1 MKSST
6 KSQAQQ
12 LAQTFSSASIRRG
25 IGSTITSG
33 SAGCAATSS
42 SHNSSAAISPPIIQQ
57 KNISTTLDTNEESEN
72 NSCLTSPTKLL
83 PQKSPTTSLNSKND
97 NDKKCSSGK
106 SRNKEGK
113 GHMNFYYFYGNYV

>member
-42 SHNSSAAISPPIIQQ
+42 SHNSSAAISPPITQ
-57 KNISTTLDTNEESEN
+57 KNISTTLDTNDESEN
-72 NSCLTSPTKLL
+72 NSCLTSPNKLL

-113 GHMNFYYFYGNYV
+113 GHTHFSYFSIG